1 MKYSDFNALLAM
13 SPAQPAGTAPNPT
26 GQMLQMLG
34 TLLFFG
40 VVMYFVMIR
49 PQQKKAR
56 EHENMLKTMKPG
68 DKVMTSG
75 GILGVIVAV
84 KDKTVSLRSAET
96 KLEVLKSAV
105 TEIIERSGGSSES

>member
-1 MKYSDFNALLAM
+1 MKYSDFNALLALA
-13 SPAQPAGTAPNPT
+13 PTQPAGTAPNPT

-34 TLLFFG
+34 TLAFFG

-56 EHENMLKTMKPG
+56 EHENMLKAMKTG

-75 GILGVIVAV
+75 GILGVIVGV
-84 KDKTVSLRSAET
+84 KEKTVSLRSADT
-96 KLEVLKSAV
+96 KLEVLKSAI
-105 TEIIERSGGSSES
+105 TEIIERSSGSTES